1 MNNLTIVEMRNKFI
15 NFINNN
21 ANIHANGDSYKSV
34 VAHLLKLDEI
44 EYERQTNLI
53 EIGAEHGASLTNF
66 KNIHN
71 QLYDKI
77 HEQIKET
84 QDYYYKIHE
93 QIKVTEN
100 YGNIKAAF
108 ESYNKFLETSHE
120 EIKDQ
125 IGGTPFRFLTKDHHD
140 IVDGVLNVV
149 GLSGLSC
156 FGLLIAST
164 TIVIPSIGIVVVG
177 IGCFALATWAIVGAM
192 HALTKPNDEIAEAQ
206 ILLLQQ
212 KILSTQTNGPQYD
225 LLNQQLRIQKM
236 QSDRVKALANMEKD
250 KAAIEQGK
258 VDLQL
263 LKEKYKW
270 QELQGGGKC
279 TVTYKDILDISKT
292 LFVNIRLSKDAKDFI
307 IQFVNN
313 NVKPRPKKQTKQQ
326 TTILNQNSKRFMHI
340 DIQHLQIL
348 VVKLINKGMKKI
360 QKQDSKTLRAVHF
373 L

>member
-1 MNNLTIVEMRNKFI
+1 MTTPVLMINLTTKERQQMKNKLI
-15 NFINNN
+15 NFIQSHYDDIYD
-21 ANIHANGDSYKSV
+21 NIESYKSV
-34 VAHLLKLDEI
+34 VAHFKNGNLLNVEQK
-44 EYERQTNLI
+44 EYEREQRML
-53 EIGAEHGASLTNF
+53 EIGRDHDSPLTNF
-66 KNIHN
+66 QKLHK
-71 QLYDKI
+71 LHYDKI
-77 HEQIKET
+77 QA
-84 QDYYYKIHE
+84 
-93 QIKVTEN
+93 TEN
-100 YGNIKAAF
+100 YNRIQAAF
-108 ESYNKFLETSHE
+108 ESYNMFLETSHE

-206 ILLLQQ
+206 IVLLQQ
-212 KILSTQTNGPQYD
+212 KLLSTQINRPQD
-225 LLNQQLRIQKM
+225 ELLNQKLQIQKM
-236 QSDRVKALANMEKD
+236 QSDRAMDNMEKD

-270 QELQGGGKC
+270 QELQGEKKGGGIC
-279 TVTYKDILDISKT
+279 ITYKDILDISKT